1 MRIRSISYRVAK
13 IAFVFAGL
21 WFLIGAIVLWSPLP
35 DAMGIAGPMFA
46 AWFVLFFLG
55 LAVAGSLLT
64 IAALNAAFPVR
75 PATSR
80 DQPMPARSPT
90 MWAPPPGSQ
99 QAPSRPGS
107 SSRDG

>member
-1 MRIRSISYRVAK
+1 MKIRSINYRLAK
-13 IAFVFAGL
+13 LAFVFAGL
-21 WFLIGAIVLWSPLP
+21 WLVIGAIVLWSPLP
-35 DAMGIAGPMFA
+35 GAMGIAGPMFA

-64 IAALNAAFPVR
+64 IAALNAAFPS
-75 PATSR
+75 PTAAPSGHSA
-80 DQPMPARSPT
+80 PARSPT
-90 MWAPPPGSQ
+90 MWAPPAGPQ